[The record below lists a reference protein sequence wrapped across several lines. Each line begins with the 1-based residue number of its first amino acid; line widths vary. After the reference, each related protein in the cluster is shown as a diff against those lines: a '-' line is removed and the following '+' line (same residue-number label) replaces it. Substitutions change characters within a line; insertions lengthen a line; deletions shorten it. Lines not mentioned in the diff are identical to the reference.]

1 MFSDYVDARYKAR
14 EDSLMRQILNLIL
27 DTAKNNDQ
35 SFDDA
40 LAKASITDDV
50 RAEVR
55 NLYAAGVR

>member
-1 MFSDYVDARYKAR
+1 M
-14 EDSLMRQILNLIL
+14 NLIL
-27 DTAKNNDQ
+27 DTAKDNDQ

-40 LAKASITDDV
+40 LAKASSTDDV